1 MAENVK
7 NAEEMSQEELKA
19 GIANLEAELGY
30 KNSISHIIRL
40 SQCRG
45 ADEAERI
52 RKEYMSKLEEYNYF
66 KDIAQVGSS
75 LNTRVLYS
83 NSKTKMAIGKIADR
97 EGRSI
102 RDIYK
107 ELNIED
113 DQILSAQ
120 VAILYEVLG
129 DNLDRSLNVI
139 LISLDVNFRLLRC
152 FIWCSYTC
160 KFFNFT

>member
-19 GIANLEAELGY
+19 SIANLEAELGY

-113 DQILSAQ
+113 DQILSA
-120 VAILYEVLG
+120 
-129 DNLDRSLNVI
+129 
-139 LISLDVNFRLLRC
+139 
-152 FIWCSYTC
+152 
-160 KFFNFT
+160 